1 MNERHELYK
10 AFFKALGV
18 EAALFLFYGIFP
30 YTDGRTD
37 LAGLI
42 QQGIFCL
49 ICGALLTFI
58 FYRLALRRRR

>member
-1 MNERHELYK
+1 M
-10 AFFKALGV
+10 
-18 EAALFLFYGIFP
+18 EAALFLFYGILP